1 MARRTPFQFDITAV
15 NRTGPAWRGV
25 ENSIQR
31 TQGAA
36 QALQRTIGLLAGA
49 AGIGLS
55 IRAFTQ
61 MTSRALQTAEAL
73 TDLSDRVGVS
83 VEFLQTM
90 RLAADQN
97 GSSASEFDDSISRLN
112 RRLGLFITTGAGP
125 AATAFRQLGLDA
137 RITNG
142 ELTNSEQVFNAF
154 VVELQKIDDVA
165 QQAALASQL
174 FGDRSGPQLVGML
187 RRGTDGLQAYQ
198 DALRETGR
206 LMGDDVARQGA
217 ELNARLRDIRA
228 TFDDRMANV
237 ILENAGAIAQLAE
250 AMGDVAEWGVKA
262 AASAAQFYRAVIQ
275 GQSLSADG
283 AAQSF
288 DIQAVQARLERG
300 EFRGPAG
307 QIQLGLTLESVL
319 GRDTALQVLN
329 GLLGGGLRESTAG
342 VVALG
347 YTEQQL
353 QMLGDQLQTL
363 TRSLADF
370 GEIRR
375 DLSYVPGI
383 GWVDQ
388 NFRVVTPPP
397 RTEPPPRRRGS
408 APPPGL
414 PGSTTPTTDPRAL
427 PPITET
433 IHVGMQ
439 TVDRFQGQL
448 ARYFSDGDLLPAL
461 DAVGEATERTATRLD
476 NVRERYDRFN
486 LTLEDVALNGIAAVE
501 DALTDLIMGAEGGF
515 RDLARSVVAM
525 LVRMAVQNTISG
537 MLGSI
542 NFGGGRAMG
551 GPVGPGKTYR
561 VGERG
566 PEMFTPSVPGEI
578 TPIERGG
585 GAGGKVHIVIE
596 AAEGPMFSARV
607 AEISA
612 PLVMEGVE
620 ISVARATAEV
630 GADISRAQMT
640 GLR

>member
-1 MARRTPFQFDITAV
+1 MARRRTPFQFDITAV

-36 QALQRTIGLLAGA
+36 QALQCTIGLLAGA

-55 IRAFTQ
+55 VRAFTQ
-61 MTSRALQTAEAL
+61 MTSRALATAEAL

-137 RITNG
+137 RIANG

-154 VVELQKIDDVA
+154 VIELQKIDDVA

-228 TFDDRMANV
+228 TFDDNMARV
-237 ILENAGAIAQLAE
+237 ILENADAIEQMANALQA
-250 AMGDVAEWGVKA
+250 VARWGIE
-262 AASAAQFYRAVIQ
+262 AASATTGFFSALGQDMGASPEDRFRSRLVAENEAAIGQVESLTRQRGTAANIVGEFGANSGQGRLALDRIEDIDRQLERFTRIIEQNTLRLQIFDQRDAAFQASRA
-275 GQSLSADG
+275 G
-283 AAQSF
+283 AARAPGGS
-288 DIQAVQARLERG
+288 A
-300 EFRGPAG
+300 
-307 QIQLGLTLESVL
+307 
-319 GRDTALQVLN
+319 
-329 GLLGGGLRESTAG
+329 GGGAG
-342 VVALG
+342 AAG
-347 YTEQQL
+347 
-353 QMLGDQLQTL
+353 G
-363 TRSLADF
+363 
-370 GEIRR
+370 G
-375 DLSYVPGI
+375 
-383 GWVDQ
+383 
-388 NFRVVTPPP
+388 
-397 RTEPPPRRRGS
+397 
-408 APPPGL
+408 
-414 PGSTTPTTDPRAL
+414 GSTTPTTDPRAL

-578 TPIERGG
+578 TPIERSG

-596 AAEGPMFSARV
+596 ATEGEMFSARV
-607 AEISA
+607 REISA
-612 PLVMEGVE
+612 PLVVEGIE